1 MNIDLRYGLSLD
13 LDPDIV
19 SSSSPRYIQVHTLSL
34 PGMVLRGEGDATDG
48 CLRAVGEVAAA
59 ASRRG
64 GGGEGGGGRLQVIL
78 LPRVEVT
85 EGGHSRRE

>member
-1 MNIDLRYGLSLD
+1 M
-13 LDPDIV
+13 
-19 SSSSPRYIQVHTLSL
+19 HTLSL

-64 GGGEGGGGRLQVIL
+64 GDGEGGGGRLQVIL

-85 EGGHSRRE
+85 EGRPHKAGRRGEMDHCAAL